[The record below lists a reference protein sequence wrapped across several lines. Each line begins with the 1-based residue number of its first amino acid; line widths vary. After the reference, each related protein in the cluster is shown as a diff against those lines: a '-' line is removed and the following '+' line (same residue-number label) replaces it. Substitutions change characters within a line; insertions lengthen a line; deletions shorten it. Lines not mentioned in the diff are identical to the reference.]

1 MKSFI
6 LLNTYRKL
14 FGNAFLRRYY
24 RLYSTEKIKEKNSID
39 KIRNIGIL
47 AHIDAGKTTTT
58 ERMLFYSGTIRS
70 MGEVHHGNTVTDY
83 MEQERQR
90 GITITSAAVS
100 FPWRDHQINLIDT
113 PGHIDFTMEVE
124 LSLAVLD
131 GAVVVL
137 DGSAGVEAQTLT
149 VWRQASGYKLPR
161 IVYVNK
167 LDRSDADAEACAI
180 SVQDKLHALPLL
192 LHIPVKMD
200 GRLVGLIDLV
210 TLEEIIWTQ
219 GRGKNYTQRKL
230 TEVSDGHKWEYAIN
244 RHRTLI
250 DTLSSID
257 DKLAE
262 TIIQQESLDNIEAKE
277 IEDAIRRC
285 TLDMKG
291 FPVLCGS
298 SYKNIG
304 VQTLIDGVI
313 SYLPSPS
320 ERTGVYNSFGND
332 LCARAFK
339 VQHDDQRGVLTF
351 LRLYSGEILKG
362 QKIYNVARGTSE
374 QTGSLSVAL
383 ADDYQPAE
391 SLSAGN
397 IAVVSGLKTTMTGD
411 LVTSSQ
417 SAARRAREKLVAT
430 LKDPRAQDDM
440 LVPSAR
446 VKLQAM
452 DTEPTTE
459 EVADVM
465 LGIGTSIPEPVF
477 LCSIEPPGPGQLGAL
492 ETALEELVREDPSLR
507 VHTDEDTG
515 QMVLAGMG
523 ELHLEII
530 KERIIR
536 EYKIDVELGT
546 PQISYREMLEGS
558 AKDRLVVDRKIGNA
572 RQTVTVVL
580 SAKTVRGVAADRV
593 LKLDKTAESAAN
605 LAHVH
610 PRTMSAVSRGVAA
623 ALRRGPRLACPL
635 VDTQVTLHWLEV
647 GRGTSESVVSATVS
661 QCLRR
666 VFSSAGSVLLEP
678 VMFLQLV
685 VPETHSARLL
695 ADLTRRRADQ
705 LQVTLRRDNKVIE
718 CVAPLSRLVGYSAA
732 VRSLSSGL
740 ASFSMQF
747 YEYRQMS
754 PHDEEE
760 AVRDVTGF

>member
-1 MKSFI
+1 
-6 LLNTYRKL
+6 
-14 FGNAFLRRYY
+14 
-24 RLYSTEKIKEKNSID
+24 
-39 KIRNIGIL
+39 
-47 AHIDAGKTTTT
+47 
-58 ERMLFYSGTIRS
+58 MLFYSGTIRS

-149 VWRQASGYKLPR
+149 VWRQASGYKVPR

-167 LDRSDADAEACAI
+167 LDRTDADAEACAV
-180 SVQDKLHALPLL
+180 SVQEKLHALPLL

-230 TEVSDGHKWEYAIN
+230 TETTDGHKWEYAIN
-244 RHRTLI
+244 KHRTLI

-262 TIIQQESLDNIEAKE
+262 TIIQQESLDNIKTKE
-277 IEDAIRRC
+277 IQDAIRRC
-285 TLDMKG
+285 TLEMKG
-291 FPVLCGS
+291 FPILCGS

-313 SYLPSPS
+313 SYLPSPLEKS
-320 ERTGVYNSFGND
+320 GVFNSFGSD

-351 LRLYSGEILKG
+351 LRLYSGEIHKG
-362 QKIYNVARGTSE
+362 QKIYNVPREMSE

-383 ADDYQPAE
+383 ADDYQPVDRLA
-391 SLSAGN
+391 AGN
-397 IAVVSGLKTTMTGD
+397 IAVVSGLKVSN
-411 LVTSSQ
+411 LKPVS
-417 SAARRAREKLVAT
+417 RE
-430 LKDPRAQDDM
+430 PRQGEAGLHTQGSEDQRGL

-452 DTEPTTE
+452 DTEPTNE
-459 EVADVM
+459 EVADM
-465 LGIGTSIPEPVF
+465 ILGIGTSIPEPVF
-477 LCSIEPPGPGQLGAL
+477 LCSIEPPGPGQLGSL
-492 ETALEELVREDPSLR
+492 EAALEELVREDPSLR

-546 PQISYREMLEGS
+546 PQISYREMLDGQ
-558 AKDRLVVDRKIGNA
+558 ARDRQVVDRKIGNA
-572 RQTVTVVL
+572 RQLVTVEL
-580 SAKTVRGVAADRV
+580 SARTVRGVAADKV
-593 LKLDKTAESAAN
+593 LKLDKTSESAAN

-610 PRTMSAVSRGVAA
+610 PRIMSAVSRGVAS

-635 VDTQVTLHWLEV
+635 VHTQVTLHWLET
-647 GRGTSESVVSATVS
+647 GRGTSESVVSAAVS

-666 VFSSAGSVLLEP
+666 VFSAAGSVLLEP
-678 VMFLQLV
+678 VMLLQLV
-685 VPETHSARLL
+685 VPESHSARLMTDL
-695 ADLTRRRADQ
+695 ARRRADQ

-718 CVAPLSRLVGYSAA
+718 CIAPLSQLVGYSAA

-747 YEYRQMS
+747 YEYRQMA

-760 AVRDVTGF
+760 AVRHVTGF